1 MLKVFAEPARP
12 SLPAV
17 PHPVLALGFRPFF
30 LLAVAVAVLD
40 MGGWLAMWAQGA
52 TFGNRYGLVPWHAH
66 EMLFGYAAAVLAG
79 FLLTAVRNWTGRNTL
94 HGLPLAGLA
103 LIWIGG
109 RVLPWLE
116 AWVPPPLAAAVDL
129 AFLPLL
135 ALALQRPLWQARERS
150 NRVFLPLLW
159 LMAGANLLFH
169 LQPLGLA
176 ETGARGTDAMLALL
190 VLVLALIGGRVIPF
204 FARGALPGFQARRF
218 EAAEQAGLWVLGALA
233 LALAAWPTPWLV
245 APLAGLAALTQAV
258 RLYGWHDRRVW
269 GRPILWVLYSGF
281 AWVVLGLALL
291 AVAAA
296 GWVPGSLARHA
307 LTVGGIG
314 VVTLGMMARV
324 SLGHTGRP
332 LEPARWV
339 AASFLVLNLA
349 AVLRV
354 FGPLLAPERYAL
366 WVELSAG
373 LWVLTF
379 LAFLA
384 HYAPILVRPRPDGQ
398 PG

>member
-1 MLKVFAEPARP
+1 
-12 SLPAV
+12 
-17 PHPVLALGFRPFF
+17 
-30 LLAVAVAVLD
+30 
-40 MGGWLAMWAQGA
+40 MWAQGA

-204 FARGALPGFQARRF
+204 FARAALPGFQARRF